1 MIATALIALA
11 VAALAPLLPTRKVPW
26 LGSAVA
32 AAGLAVAG
40 AVAAALPDPV
50 TGVPLV
56 LALVLAVA
64 AAATGGVPL
73 VPLAFTIARRQDS
86 TGPEPAVLHGGLV
99 IGVLERLAVAVSVVS
114 GWPEGI
120 AVVLA
125 VKGLARYPDVRDAHA
140 SEHFIIG
147 TFTSVLWALA
157 CSGVAAGIAH

>member
-1 MIATALIALA
+1 MIVTALVALV
-11 VAALAPLLPTRKVPW
+11 VAAFAPLLPVRPLPW
-26 LGSAVA
+26 LGSAIA
-32 AAGLAVAG
+32 AVGIAVAG
-40 AVAAALPDPV
+40 AVAAALPNPV

-56 LALVLAVA
+56 LALVLSVIAS
-64 AAATGGVPL
+64 ATGGVPL
-73 VPLAFTIARRQDS
+73 VPLAFGFARRQDS
-86 TGPEPAVLHGGLV
+86 AGPEPAVLHGGLV
-99 IGVLERLAVAVSVVS
+99 IGVLERLAVAVSVIS